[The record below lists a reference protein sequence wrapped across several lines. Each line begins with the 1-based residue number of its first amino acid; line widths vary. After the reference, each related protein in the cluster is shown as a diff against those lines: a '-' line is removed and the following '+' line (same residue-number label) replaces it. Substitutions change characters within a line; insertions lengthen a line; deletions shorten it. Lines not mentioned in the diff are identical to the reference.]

1 MSRIFFALARNIVC
15 LATLLF
21 VTGIAAAQPAPAQG
35 GAKPGDG
42 FNGTWQGVLRSGG
55 LDEQT
60 GAWRWGDDPIG
71 LRLVVQG
78 GGVNVYLGS
87 GESWRPVDM
96 QFRWE
101 SRGVSA
107 VITAFKE
114 LGDLEGRWIE
124 TWTLS
129 ATQVDWRTLEVTLT
143 RQVNNEY
150 DDRDEP
156 DAVFWQFGYGTFEL
170 QDPAR

>member
-1 MSRIFFALARNIVC
+1 MSRIFFASARTIFC
-15 LATLLF
+15 LATLLL
-21 VTGIAAAQPAPAQG
+21 VTGISAAQTGPAQSG
-35 GAKPGDG
+35 EKKGDG
-42 FNGTWQGVLRSGG
+42 FDGTWQGVLRSGG

-60 GAWRWGDDPIG
+60 GAWRWADEPIG

-78 GGVNVYLGS
+78 GGVSVYLGS
-87 GESWRPVDM
+87 GESWRPIDM
-96 QFRWE
+96 QFRFE
-101 SRGVSA
+101 SHGVSA
-107 VITAFKE
+107 VITAFKQ

-124 TWTLS
+124 TWTMS

-156 DAVFWQFGYGTFEL
+156 DAVFWQFGYGTFEF
-170 QDPAR
+170 QDQAR